1 MLKVMV
7 VSKDPDNTVQYLKQ
21 AGYEALPVYAN
32 DMTVMLAR
40 QKNIKVAVYFQP
52 YAVPESHEK
61 VLKEMLEADVRV
73 ILVAP
78 RDDNIVP
85 YAAALGIYDLL
96 TLPLNN
102 EDLINAI
109 ENPGTNFNAA
119 EWVKGVDYKIKPSA
133 SVPDESEGDKAFKPA
148 KQEKPPKPAKPKTE
162 SRPGIIKQ
170 LLDQLSS
177 RSNKKEQVVFVS
189 HPLVVVWNP
198 TGHHKSVTALNLA
211 VAASRSGFNT
221 GLAEFDLFCP
231 LLDVWFEIPQTGVEE
246 SGVDGA
252 GIMTF
257 GGSLQPNNHIPKM
270 LKKSK
275 WGVYYLPAGNKLG
288 NIGTPEIS
296 MEQFEQVIRAIYQR
310 NVNGQPAVTIIN
322 AGNSFE
328 YPPTITALRQASV
341 VVIPVDGSPQ
351 ETKLLKQQLKELERV
366 DVKPR
371 TIELLWDLSGTHK
384 AKQACNHRL
393 NIPADP
399 EHYLKSAI
407 SGKPYC
413 LIGGTMDIWEQVV
426 KRIMTVGS

>member
-1 MLKVMV
+1 MKVMV

-61 VLKEMLEADVRV
+61 ALKEMLEADVRV

-85 YAAALGIYDLL
+85 YAAALGVYDLL

-119 EWVKGVDYKIKPSA
+119 EWVKGVDYKIKPS
-133 SVPDESEGDKAFKPA
+133 VPDESEGDKAFKP
-148 KQEKPPKPAKPKTE
+148 EKPPKPAKPKTE

-177 RSNKKEQVVFVS
+177 RSDKKEQVVFVS

-322 AGNSFE
+322 TGSSFE

-341 VVIPVDGSPQ
+341 VVIPIDGSPH
-351 ETKLLKQQLKELERV
+351 ESELVKQHLKELERV
-366 DVKPR
+366 NIKPK
-371 TIELLWDLSGTHK
+371 TVELLWDLNGISK
-384 AKQACNHRL
+384 VKQICDYRL
-393 NIPADP
+393 SLPAEP
-399 EHYLKSAI
+399 ELYLKSAI

-413 LIGGTMDIWEQVV
+413 LSSNSAVIWEQVV
-426 KRIMTVGS
+426 KEIFM